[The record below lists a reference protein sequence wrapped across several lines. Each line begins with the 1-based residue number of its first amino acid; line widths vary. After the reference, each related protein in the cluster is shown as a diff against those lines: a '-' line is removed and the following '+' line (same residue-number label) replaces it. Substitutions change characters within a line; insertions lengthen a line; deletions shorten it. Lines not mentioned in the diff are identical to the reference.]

1 MKHIAKP
8 QEAEHAVYYE
18 KFIALVDLKKSVL
31 DQLKANAKM
40 IEQNLLSLSDDKLS
54 STYAPGKWTIKDI
67 LMHLIDGE
75 RVFLYRAMRFARND
89 KSPLPFFDEN
99 EFAKQ
104 ANATAMPIRKIL
116 KEYKTTRQAT
126 LAFFTNQSAATLKR
140 IGMAS
145 NASMSVRA
153 CTWIIC
159 GHELHHWNIIQDR
172 YLGARL

>member
-18 KFIALVDLKKSVL
+18 KFIALVDANKSVL
-31 DQLKANAKM
+31 DQLKSNAKM
-40 IEQNLLSLSDDKLS
+40 IEQSVLLLSDDILS
-54 STYAPGKWTIKDI
+54 RTYAEGKWTIKDI

-116 KEYKTTRQAT
+116 KEYKATRQAT
-126 LAFFTNQSAATLKR
+126 LAFFYES
-140 IGMAS
+140 IGCYIKTY
-145 NASMSVRA
+145 RH
-153 CTWIIC
+153 
-159 GHELHHWNIIQDR
+159 GE
-172 YLGARL
+172 

>member
-67 LMHLIDGE
+67 VMHLIDGE

-153 CTWIIC
+153 CAWIIC